1 MEEIYKKY
9 SKPVYRYL
17 FSLTRNHELSE
28 ELMQETFYSAIKGIK
43 KFRGECSIYSWL
55 CEIAKNKWKNYQI
68 KNSKLKTVEFDDE
81 IENLLISDNVEDSI
95 CSQVEDAQFYKNIK
109 NLDDLTKELLYLRIN
124 GGLSFKEISQILD
137 KTETWARVTFYRAK
151 SKLKERFNDEKRL

>member
-43 KFRGECSIYSWL
+43 KFRGDCSIYSWL

-68 KNSKLKTVEFDDE
+68 KNSKLKTVEIDDK
-81 IENLLISDNVEDSI
+81 IESLLISENIEDII
-95 CSQVEDAQFYKNIK
+95 CTQVEDALIYQNIK
-109 NLDDLTKELLYLRIN
+109 YLDDLTKELLYLRVT
-124 GGLSFKEISQILD
+124 GGLSFKEIAQILD
-137 KTETWARVTFYRAK
+137 KTENWARVTFYRAK